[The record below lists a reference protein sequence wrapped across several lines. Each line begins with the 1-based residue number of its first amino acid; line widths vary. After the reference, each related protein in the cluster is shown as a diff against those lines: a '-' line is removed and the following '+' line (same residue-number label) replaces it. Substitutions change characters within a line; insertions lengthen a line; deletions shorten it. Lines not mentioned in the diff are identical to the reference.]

1 MTATFVGSLVK
12 AAANDLVGS
21 KTKLM
26 PNLLMQDRCLK
37 PASVCSLASLQD
49 LVQLLD
55 AAVRAG
61 RGPIGETVRGKALSY
76 WINTACAKKASLERG
91 SPDSPVEGESS

>member
-1 MTATFVGSLVK
+1 MTATFVGTLVK

-49 LVQLLD
+49 LVQLLV

-61 RGPIGETVRGKALSY
+61 RGPIGETRREKSVSN
-76 WINTACAKKASLERG
+76 WINKVCAKKASLEIG
-91 SPDSPVEGESS
+91 SPDSPGEGESS

>member
-21 KTKLM
+21 KTELM
-26 PNLLMQDRCLK
+26 PNLLIQDRCLK
-37 PASVCSLASLQD
+37 PASVCFLAGLQD

-61 RGPIGETVRGKALSY
+61 RGPIGERVREKAVSC
-76 WINTACAKKASLERG
+76 WINKVCRKKVSGVSGSLPSSVQGAS
-91 SPDSPVEGESS
+91 S